1 MSRIQLVGLLLWRA
15 GLLLAGSYTAFRLA
29 RLAWE
34 HLDLP
39 AQLDWGLGL
48 VATGALMVAA
58 SFVAERLVDR
68 RAEGAL
74 GE

>member
-1 MSRIQLVGLLLWRA
+1 MSRTQLVGLLLWRA

-48 VATGALMVAA
+48 VATGVLMVGG
-58 SFVAERLVDR
+58 SFVAERLADR
-68 RAEGAL
+68 RVEGVL